1 MKRKRYEKATMTIV
15 KQHQGMMLLQASSG
29 VESKRL
35 GYGSAVQQ
43 TWGARRSASG
53 SDWAEDDEEQE

>member
-43 TWGARRSASG
+43 TWGGQTLSLRQRLG
-53 SDWAEDDEEQE
+53 